1 MSDLCIGLF
10 GTCGN
15 STWREDFIKQYK
27 DTTSLHTTSLRNIKY
42 YNPEVPDWNPECAK
56 EEASHLAND
65 SIIVFPVLNETYAF
79 GSLTEIGFSVLQALR
94 LDDRRDLVVL
104 IEDHLTEELMKDKEM
119 AKESLKGR
127 ALVYEHLKKLALPN
141 VYLVDTL
148 DEMCEVS
155 IALYAI
161 QATILPYRTKFN
173 PHMRTY

>member
-1 MSDLCIGLF
+1 MSELCIGLF
-10 GTCGN
+10 GTCGG
-15 STWREDFIKQYK
+15 STWREDFIKQYY
-27 DTTSLHTTSLRNIKY
+27 DASLGRIINY
-42 YNPEVPDWNPECAK
+42 YNPVVTDWNPECAK

-65 SIIVFPVLNETYAF
+65 SIILFPVLDETYAF

-104 IEDHLTEELMKDKEM
+104 IEDHLTEELMKDEDL

-148 DEMCEVS
+148 DEMREVS
-155 IALYAI
+155 IALYMN
-161 QATILPYRTKFN
+161 QANILPYRTKFN
-173 PHMRTY
+173 PHLRKY